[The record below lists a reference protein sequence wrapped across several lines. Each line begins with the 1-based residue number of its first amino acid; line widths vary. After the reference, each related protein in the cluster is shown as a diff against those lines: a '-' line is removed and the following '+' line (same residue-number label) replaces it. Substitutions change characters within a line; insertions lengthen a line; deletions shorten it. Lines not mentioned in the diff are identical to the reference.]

1 MNTYKQIVDI
11 SDQVF
16 AVPEDAQQ
24 TLNHCNLPAALLG
37 SLQFQHHPTRLL
49 LDGVQELHAPLF
61 TRLDT
66 LAEASRRAHYFMDYM
81 VVQFRLHQLEDA
93 GLEQGKDGQRGKADY
108 LRLLRGWL
116 FDPNGREAA
125 VLKGWVESRFGL
137 LARFHQGPLHGA
149 MDTNAGFT
157 GQNGDKNDGNN
168 SGNNNGNNSGENS
181 NNNYQ
186 AYLQLRARGLLG
198 TNALEAQLDL
208 LYSYCQY
215 EMARQYGQQQQM
227 VLYRG
232 IHHLNE
238 YEVLKQIDKHH
249 AVVLLNNLNSFSAK
263 RERADEFGDQVL
275 QVEIPWQKVL
285 YSSTLLPGVL
295 AGEDEHLVLG
305 GVYLVHISLW

>member
-16 AVPEDAQQ
+16 AVPGDAQQ

-49 LDGVQELHAPLF
+49 LDGVHELHASLF

-66 LAEASRRAHYFMDYM
+66 LDAASQRAHYFMDYM

-93 GLEQGKDGQRGKADY
+93 GLEDGKDGKRSKADY

-149 MDTNAGFT
+149 MDTNAGFNDR
-157 GQNGDKNDGNN
+157 NGGNN
-168 SGNNNGNNSGENS
+168 KSGDNSDNKH
-181 NNNYQ
+181 YQ
-186 AYLQLRARGLLG
+186 AYLQLRAQGLLG

-215 EMARQYGQQQQM
+215 ELARQYGSQQKI

-238 YEVLKQIDKHH
+238 YDVLKQVDKHH

-275 QVEIPWQKVL
+275 QVEIPWQKIL
-285 YSSTLLPGVL
+285 YSSSLLPGVL
-295 AGEDEHLVLG
+295 AGEDEHLVIG

>member
-16 AVPEDAQQ
+16 ALPEDAQQ

-37 SLQFQHHPTRLL
+37 SLQFQYHPTSLL
-49 LDGVQELHAPLF
+49 LDGVHELHAPLF

-66 LAEASRRAHYFMDYM
+66 LDEASQRAHYFMDYM

-93 GLEQGKDGQRGKADY
+93 GLEQGKDGKRSKADY

-137 LARFHQGPLHGA
+137 LARFHHGPL
-149 MDTNAGFT
+149 TNAA
-157 GQNGDKNDGNN
+157 DN
-168 SGNNNGNNSGENS
+168 SDDR
-181 NNNYQ
+181 NYQ
-186 AYLQLRARGLLG
+186 AYIRLRAQGLLG

-215 EMARQYGQQQQM
+215 ELARQYGPPQKI

-238 YEVLKQIDKHH
+238 YEVLKQVDKHH
-249 AVVLLNNLNSFSAK
+249 AVILLNNLNSFSAK

-275 QVEIPWQKVL
+275 EVEIPWQKVL
-285 YSSTLLPGVL
+285 YSSSLLPGVL
-295 AGEDEHLVLG
+295 EGEDEHLVIG

>member
-16 AVPEDAQQ
+16 ALPADAQQ
-24 TLNHCNLPAALLG
+24 TLNHCNLPTAVLG
-37 SLQFQHHPTRLL
+37 SLQFQHYPTTLL
-49 LDGVQELHAPLF
+49 LDGVHELHASLF
-61 TRLDT
+61 ATLDNIDKASQRTRF
-66 LAEASRRAHYFMDYM
+66 FMDYM

-93 GLEQGKDGQRGKADY
+93 GLEDDRKDKRDKANY

-137 LARFHQGPLHGA
+137 MARFHRGPLHEHI
-149 MDTNAGFT
+149 DNNAH
-157 GQNGDKNDGNN
+157 D
-168 SGNNNGNNSGENS
+168 ENK
-181 NNNYQ
+181 NYQ
-186 AYLQLRARGLLG
+186 SYLHRRAQGLFG

-215 EMARQYGQQQQM
+215 EMARQHSAQQKI

-232 IHHLNE
+232 IHQLDE
-238 YEVLKQIDKHH
+238 YEVLKQIDKQH
-249 AVVLLNNLNSFSAK
+249 AVILLNNLNSFSAR

-275 QVEIPWQKVL
+275 EVEIPWQKIL
-285 YSSTLLPGVL
+285 YASSLLPGVL
-295 AGEDEHLVLG
+295 EGEDEYLVIG
-305 GVYLVHISLW
+305 GVYLVNICLW